1 MSSAATT
8 TTSDQPSLA
17 LDQRA
22 SVAESPA
29 GGLSSGVLLRPSE
42 SHRSAGYVKFFNA
55 QKGYGFIIPHEG
67 EADAEVFVHHTAII
81 KPDGGFRSLLEG
93 EDVEFDL
100 IHGPKGLQAANVT
113 GPGGTSVIGDPQA
126 GFQQPQP
133 MHSMFSPM
141 MGVYVQSPYLPP
153 GQFPNG
159 APPSESYNDKAPP
172 QPRPNAGN
180 GVYYGPNG
188 QQWPGY
194 VQTPYGFVFI
204 GPTPPQPPSSG
215 FASNGGPA
223 KGNQSSNKG
232 ENEQEF
238 ITSSPPTA
246 ADLTTPPASTDRR
259 SSIFLSSAANS
270 NSTLVSTGSWS
281 SGGEGGTTSP
291 GFQGVTSPP
300 LDRRSSQPPSGP
312 YAYPPYYGQYY
323 YPQYPPAEGT
333 VLPEDASPQQAIP
346 PEYMNQ
352 PPLPQQQLQPVYAQP
367 GPNGGYFYYPAPQ
380 PLPPQPVKTLKKGRV
395 PQQHQSNG
403 NTNQTESR

>member
-126 GFQQPQP
+126 GFQQQPQP

-141 MGVYVQSPYLPP
+141 MGVYMQSPYLPP

-159 APPSESYNDKAPP
+159 APPSESYNDKAPLSHD
-172 QPRPNAGN
+172 QMRGMECTMDLMGN
-180 GVYYGPNG
+180 NG
-188 QQWPGY
+188 RDEARNHRQ
-194 VQTPYGFVFI
+194 
-204 GPTPPQPPSSG
+204 
-215 FASNGGPA
+215 
-223 KGNQSSNKG
+223 
-232 ENEQEF
+232 
-238 ITSSPPTA
+238 
-246 ADLTTPPASTDRR
+246 DLTPIHHIMD
-259 SSIFLSSAANS
+259 SILSS
-270 NSTLVSTGSWS
+270 V
-281 SGGEGGTTSP
+281 
-291 GFQGVTSPP
+291 
-300 LDRRSSQPPSGP
+300 
-312 YAYPPYYGQYY
+312 
-323 YPQYPPAEGT
+323 PPAEGT

-352 PPLPQQQLQPVYAQP
+352 PPPPQQQLQPCMHS
-367 GPNGGYFYYPAPQ
+367 Q